1 MQNVCAVADYNN
13 DGAIEFLVTAP
24 GVDAGANNAGVV
36 HLFDGATGTII
47 RSHQGFV
54 ANEAAGY
61 VCDAG
66 DVNGDGITD
75 YILAANG
82 DNGNRGAVYVVAGKD
97 DIVPQLA
104 DVNHD
109 EQVTPTDFTAW
120 IGNYNATC
128 CCT

>member
-1 MQNVCAVADYNN
+1 M
-13 DGAIEFLVTAP
+13 EFLVAAS
-24 GVDAGANNAGVV
+24 GVDAAASNAGVV

-47 RSHQGFV
+47 RSDQGLV

-61 VCDAG
+61 VSDAG

-75 YILAANG
+75 YILADNG

-97 DIVPQLA
+97 HIVPQLA

-109 EQVTPTDFTAW
+109 GHVTPTDFTAW